1 MSTIECMII
10 FITYVATT
18 FKLSIVVDY
27 YYLII
32 RGCAWLGEYLHMYST
47 NNAESSYVLRT
58 MRQGYE
64 R

>member
-32 RGCAWLGEYLHMYST
+32 RGCAWLGEYLLQIMLSHLD
-47 NNAESSYVLRT
+47 VLRT